1 VIVGPDVGIWPEEA
15 AGWIGIGSI
24 LHKHSCSHP
33 LWTRVVIGELHACNS
48 LMSSQQEGNRQIYR
62 GN

>member
-24 LHKHSCSHP
+24 LH
-33 LWTRVVIGELHACNS
+33 
-48 LMSSQQEGNRQIYR
+48 
-62 GN
+62 